1 MSGHRLELH
10 GVSLH
15 LDGSRLIG
23 PLDLAV
29 GPGEIAT
36 IMGPSGS
43 GKSSLLAHLCG
54 MLPPAFTAEGTVR
67 VDGGDILALPPE
79 KRRIGIL
86 FQDDLLFP
94 HLSVGENLAFGLP
107 SSVRGRAERRARIDQ
122 ALEEADLA
130 GFASRDPA
138 TLSGGQRAR
147 AALMRTLLSDPCL
160 LLLDEPFGKL
170 DAALRERFRAFVFDH
185 ARRRGLPVLLV
196 THDPADAGAAGSGKI
211 ITLD

>member
-1 MSGHRLELH
+1 MSGHRLELRN
-10 GVSLH
+10 VSLH
-15 LDGSRLIG
+15 LGGIRLIG

-54 MLPPAFTAEGTVR
+54 MLPPAFTAEGTVL

-79 KRRIGIL
+79 QRRIGIL

-107 SSVRGRAERRARIDQ
+107 PSVRGRAERRA
-122 ALEEADLA
+122 LE
-130 GFASRDPA
+130 
-138 TLSGGQRAR
+138 
-147 AALMRTLLSDPCL
+147 
-160 LLLDEPFGKL
+160 
-170 DAALRERFRAFVFDH
+170 V
-185 ARRRGLPVLLV
+185 
-196 THDPADAGAAGSGKI
+196 GAA
-211 ITLD
+211 